1 MRWLGAPNPREG
13 LPRQPERMPG
23 PPTRSSEGTVFC
35 VCVFFKN
42 VCIFD
47 WVFLAVAVF
56 LYFQEPGLPFL
67 VVHGLLIAAVSL
79 VAECRLH

>member
-1 MRWLGAPNPREG
+1 MEHRTPERAFRVSPSECQG
-13 LPRQPERMPG
+13 LPHGLQRG
-23 PPTRSSEGTVFC
+23 LVF